1 MKLETK
7 PIEDCKRVMNAS
19 KQKNTDF
26 EKKSQISKKE
36 IPLKLF
42 EFQEQFMIGAVLIAL
57 IQLKKIESTGMFF
70 LLLET

>member
-26 EKKSQISKKE
+26 EKNLKFQKKR
-36 IPLKLF
+36 
-42 EFQEQFMIGAVLIAL
+42 
-57 IQLKKIESTGMFF
+57 F
-70 LLLET
+70 LLSSLNFKNNS